1 MSMDAA
7 IISMDA
13 PFVMDQGLTKDK
25 KGKKIHPHRL
35 MMYILLGATKNDV
48 LGDEMT
54 NEDIR
59 L

>member
-25 KGKKIHPHRL
+25 KG
-35 MMYILLGATKNDV
+35 GKNPS
-48 LGDEMT
+48 T
-54 NEDIR
+54 
-59 L
+59 